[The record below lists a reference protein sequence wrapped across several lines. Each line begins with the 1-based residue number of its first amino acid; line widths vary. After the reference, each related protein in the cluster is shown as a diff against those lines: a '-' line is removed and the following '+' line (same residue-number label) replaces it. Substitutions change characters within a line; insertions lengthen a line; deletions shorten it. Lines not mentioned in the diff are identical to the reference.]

1 MSIKIP
7 EGGVTMDEMF
17 NSVIARI
24 KAFLEKIIA
33 MLKSGEWPAEPIK

>member
-1 MSIKIP
+1 
-7 EGGVTMDEMF
+7 MDEMF